1 MSQQCANA
9 VLREKSSLRIVSCNI
24 ALIQSLNVSSGYFCS
39 AQFGNSSYWYNFDE
53 ICDTAPLSCPTAE
66 ALNFVLF

>member
-24 ALIQSLNVSSGYFCS
+24 A
-39 AQFGNSSYWYNFDE
+39 QFGNSSYWYNFEE